1 MAARQAPRKVRKKL
15 LKKRL
20 STPRA
25 ATVIVLA
32 AVVAVSV
39 TVAPSIA
46 ANFLTPKAASQK
58 FVSKARA
65 AKTYL
70 SKAGAS
76 NTYLRKSSASRYL
89 TKKVAE
95 NSYVSKKGSDLP
107 PVVSIA
113 ASTTLFS
120 LNTGTSGY
128 IPTAFTSFATKA
140 DVNTAVI
147 TFSGAASCTNPAK
160 APTVDQSCPLTIL
173 VDGQPA
179 AKKVSFAPA
188 TAEGTS
194 TKPAAANIHTIVQ
207 TTVLG
212 KGGHTVQIEYA
223 GAAGLNFQL
232 KSWNLAVQA
241 YPQAEELEE
250 ETTPTPAPKK

>member
-1 MAARQAPRKVRKKL
+1 

-32 AVVAVSV
+32 AVVALSV

-46 ANFLTPKAASQK
+46 ASFLTPQQASKTYVTNKKAASTYATKAQ
-58 FVSKARA
+58 VNSKTA
-65 AKTYL
+65 
-70 SKAGAS
+70 
-76 NTYLRKSSASRYL
+76 NYL
-89 TKKVAE
+89 TKKAAA
-95 NSYVSKKGSDLP
+95 NTYIAKKGANLP
-107 PVVSIA
+107 PVVAVA
-113 ASTTLFS
+113 ASNTLFS
-120 LNTGTSGY
+120 LNSSGSGF
-128 IPTAFTSFATKA
+128 IPTAFTAFATKA
-140 DVNTAVI
+140 NVSTAVI
-147 TFSGAASCTNPAK
+147 TFSGTASCTNPVK
-160 APTVDQSCPLTIL
+160 APTVDQSCPITIL
-173 VDGQPA
+173 IDGQPA

-194 TKPAAANIHTIVQ
+194 SKPAAANIHTIVQ

-223 GAAGLNFQL
+223 GASGLNFQL

-241 YPQAEELEE
+241 YPQAEEAEE
-250 ETTPTPAPKK
+250 EPATTPSK

>member
-1 MAARQAPRKVRKKL
+1 L

-32 AVVAVSV
+32 AVVALSV

-46 ANFLTPKAASQK
+46 ASFLTPQAASKK
-58 FVSKARA
+58 FVTNQKA
-65 AKTYL
+65 AKTYETK
-70 SKAGAS
+70 SAANTKAA
-76 NTYLRKSSASRYL
+76 NYL
-89 TKKVAE
+89 TKKAAA
-95 NSYVSKKGSDLP
+95 NTYIPKQGAPLS
-107 PVVSIA
+107 PVVAVA
-113 ASTTLFS
+113 ASNTLFS
-120 LNTGTSGY
+120 LNSSTSGF
-128 IPTAFTSFATKA
+128 IPTAFTSFATKSN
-140 DVNTAVI
+140 VSTAVV
-147 TFSGAASCTNPAK
+147 TFSGAASCTNPVK
-160 APTVDQSCPLTIL
+160 APTVDQSCPITVL

-194 TKPAAANIHTIVQ
+194 SKPAAANIHTIVQ

-223 GAAGLNFQL
+223 GASGLNFQL

-241 YPQAEELEE
+241 YPQAEEAEE
-250 ETTPTPAPKK
+250 AAPTTTPSGSSSSK

>member
-1 MAARQAPRKVRKKL
+1 

-32 AVVAVSV
+32 AVVALSV

-46 ANFLTPKAASQK
+46 ASFLTSKAASQK
-58 FVSKARA
+58 FVSKKA
-65 AKTYL
+65 AQAYL
-70 SKAGAS
+70 TKSAASK
-76 NTYLRKSSASRYL
+76 TYLRKSGGSSYL
-89 TKKVAE
+89 TKKAAANTFVA
-95 NSYVSKKGSDLP
+95 KKGAALP
-107 PVVSIA
+107 PTTAIA
-113 ASTTLFS
+113 ASNTLFS
-120 LNTGTSGY
+120 LNSGTSGY

-140 DVNTAVI
+140 NVSNAVI
-147 TFSGAASCTNPAK
+147 TFSGAASCTNPVK
-160 APTVDQSCPLTIL
+160 APTVDQSCPITIL

-188 TAEGTS
+188 TAEGTP

-223 GAAGLNFQL
+223 GASGLNFQL
-232 KSWNLAVQA
+232 RSWNLAVQA
-241 YPQAEELEE
+241 YPQPEEAEEEAT
-250 ETTPTPAPKK
+250 TTPPAPKKK